1 MRAALRRCAPAGT
14 SLIVNLPSAP
24 LRAPSVVPT
33 TVMATFEIGAPAVR
47 SVMVPV
53 TRPLPVCA
61 ADGVVAN
68 ASDEIMAT
76 LQRARVQI
84 IRRSPEKN
92 GSLADFVFIKNKK
105 GRIRERC
112 SLRGI
117 FGALRFCSPYE
128 LLPQ

>member
-1 MRAALRRCAPAGT
+1 MRAALSRCAPAGT

-33 TVMATFEIGAPAVR
+33 TVMATLEIGAPAVR

-53 TRPLPVCA
+53 TSPLPVCA
-61 ADGVVAN
+61 ADVVAN
-68 ASDEIMAT
+68 ASDERMAT

-92 GSLADFVFIKNKK
+92 RSLADFVFIKNKK

-112 SLRGI
+112 SLRGVV
-117 FGALRFCSPYE
+117 GASRFCSPYE